1 MAKTEQASDKGT
13 QMANRTAIVTGA
25 GSGIGRAV
33 AHRLADD
40 GFRVA
45 AVGRTESKLDETVRT
60 YTGKGT
66 IQVRTLDVA
75 DREAA
80 ISFVAEIA
88 KWEPIA
94 VLVNN
99 AGVNTKRRTL
109 GELSG
114 DEWDRQMS
122 INLTGVFN
130 MVAAVLPVMR
140 QQGGGLIV
148 NVSSIAAVRPSK
160 LAGAAYSASK
170 AGVSALSSVV
180 SQEELKNGIRCTA
193 VCPGEVDTPILDER
207 PEPISEERRA
217 VILKPEDV
225 AQAVAF
231 LVSLP
236 ARAHVPELVIK
247 PTAHLWQ

>member
-1 MAKTEQASDKGT
+1 MDKGT
-13 QMANRTAIVTGA
+13 HMAARTAIVTGA

-33 AHRLADD
+33 AQRLADD

-45 AVGRTESKLDETVRT
+45 AVGRTESKLNETVRT
-60 YTGKGT
+60 YSGKGK
-66 IQVRTLDVA
+66 IEVWTLDVA
-75 DREAA
+75 DRDAA
-80 ISFVAEIA
+80 ASFVAELA

-109 GELSG
+109 DALSG
-114 DEWDRQMS
+114 KEWDRQMA

-140 QQGGGLIV
+140 QHGGGLIV

-207 PEPISEERRA
+207 PEPITDERRA
-217 VILKPEDV
+217 QILRPEDV
-225 AQAVAF
+225 AAAVSF

-247 PTAHLWQ
+247 PTAHPWQ

>member
-1 MAKTEQASDKGT
+1 MSTKTAV
-13 QMANRTAIVTGA
+13 VTGA

-33 AHRLADD
+33 SHRLADD
-40 GFRVA
+40 GYRVI
-45 AVGRTESKLDETVRT
+45 AVGRTEAKLQETMKG
-60 YTGKGT
+60 YSGGGK
-66 IQVRTLDVA
+66 IEAFALDVS
-75 DREAA
+75 DRKNVNQ
-80 ISFVAEIA
+80 FVAEIA
-88 KWEPIA
+88 KWEPIT

-99 AGVNTKRRTL
+99 AGVNTKKRTL
-109 GELSG
+109 EDLSAE
-114 DEWDRQMS
+114 EWDRQVS
-122 INLTGVFN
+122 INLTGVYN
-130 MVAAVLPVMR
+130 ITAAVLPVMR
-140 QQGGGLIV
+140 VNGGGLII

-170 AGVSALSSVV
+170 AGVSAFSSVI
-180 SQEELKNGIRCTA
+180 SQEESKHGIRCTA

-207 PEPISEERRA
+207 PEPITEERRA

-225 AQAVAF
+225 AAAVAF